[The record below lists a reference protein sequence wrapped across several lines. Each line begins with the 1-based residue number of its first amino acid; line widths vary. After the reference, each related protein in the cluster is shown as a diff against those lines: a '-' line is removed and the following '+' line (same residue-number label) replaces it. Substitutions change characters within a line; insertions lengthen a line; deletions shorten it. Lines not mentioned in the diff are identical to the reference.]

1 MSAQELA
8 HVTVLLHEA
17 VDALAVKPDG
27 VYVAAVAVAFVGVE
41 PAFDEAF
48 AL

>member
-1 MSAQELA
+1 MAKKYFG
-8 HVTVLLHEA
+8 T
-17 VDALAVKPDG
+17 DG